1 MQRSIVELRKWL
13 IYDTL
18 TTWLWLP
25 VTISTNLNFFCLNF
39 LFTMQSMK
47 TNSPH
52 LTIIPNNVFSSDI
65 SFICHEIQMFIFGKI
80 VQDFN
85 KKRRKQIMKMVCKFG
100 CWLIPMLLQVRVLNW
115 APYTNYA
122 GFHVDK
128 NRWWSVYCCGK
139 KNADW

>member
-1 MQRSIVELRKWL
+1 MKNDIEMQRSIVELRKWL

-65 SFICHEIQMFIFGKI
+65 SFICHQIQMFIFGKI

-85 KKRRKQIMKMVCKFG
+85 KKDENRLWKWYVNSVVGWFQCCSKLECWIGRRIQIMRAF
-100 CWLIPMLLQVRVLNW
+100 
-115 APYTNYA
+115 T
-122 GFHVDK
+122 
-128 NRWWSVYCCGK
+128 
-139 KNADW
+139 